1 MRKVILDTETTGLDT
16 VNDRIIEVGCVE
28 LIDEIPSGK
37 TFHSYYNP
45 GKILISKEAENIHG
59 LNNEFL
65 KDFKLFDD
73 TAQEL
78 LTFLDNSQ
86 IIIHNAAFDL
96 AMINNSL
103 KRLNLE
109 KIKEENVLCTLVMA
123 RKMFPGSKVNLN
135 ALCKRFNVSIEG
147 REKHDAM
154 IDCLLLSKVYIE
166 LIGGNQHVFS
176 FESLNREPKNI
187 LLEKNYSKMTL
198 PNLTN
203 DKQEIDNHNKMLD
216 LISKNIWKEE
226 N

>member
-1 MRKVILDTETTGLDT
+1 MRKVILDTETTGLDP

-28 LIDEIPSGK
+28 LIDETPSGK

-45 GKILISKEAENIHG
+45 GKIEISKEAENVHG

-65 KDFKLFDD
+65 KDFKLFDNI
-73 TAQEL
+73 AYEL
-78 LTFLDNSQ
+78 LTFLGDSQ

-109 KIKEENVLCTLVMA
+109 KIKEENALCTLVMA
-123 RKMFPGSKVNLN
+123 RKLFPGSKDNLN
-135 ALCKRFNVSIEG
+135 ALCKRFNISIEG

-154 IDCLLLSKVYIE
+154 TDCLLLAKVYIE

-176 FESLNREPKNI
+176 FDGLNRESKKI
-187 LLEKNYSKMTL
+187 LLEKDYSKIIL
-198 PNLTN
+198 PSLTN
-203 DKQEIDNHNKMLD
+203 NKQEVDNHQKMLD
-216 LISKNIWKEE
+216 LIPENIWKK

>member
-28 LIDEIPSGK
+28 LINEIPSGK
-37 TFHSYYNP
+37 TFHSYYSP
-45 GKILISKEAENIHG
+45 GKISISKEAENVHG

-65 KDFKLFDD
+65 SEFKLFDD
-73 TAQEL
+73 IAQDL
-78 LTFLDNSQ
+78 LTFLGDSQ

-103 KRLNLE
+103 ERLNLE

-135 ALCKRFNVSIEG
+135 ALCKRFNISIEG

-154 IDCLLLSKVYIE
+154 IDCLLLAKVYIE

-176 FESLNREPKNI
+176 FEGLNRESKKI
-187 LLEKNYSKMTL
+187 LLEKDYSKIIL
-198 PNLTN
+198 PSLVIN
-203 DKQEIDNHNKMLD
+203 KQEIDNHQKMLD
-216 LISKNIWKEE
+216 LISKNIWKE

>member
-28 LIDEIPSGK
+28 LIDETPSGK

-45 GKILISKEAENIHG
+45 GKIAISKEAENVHG

-65 KDFKLFDD
+65 KNFKLFDD
-73 TAQEL
+73 IADEL
-78 LTFLDNSQ
+78 LTFLSDSQ

-109 KIKEENVLCTLVMA
+109 MIKEENALCTLVMA
-123 RKMFPGSKVNLN
+123 RKLFPGSKVNLN
-135 ALCKRFNVSIEG
+135 ALCKRFNISIEG

-154 IDCLLLSKVYIE
+154 TDCLLLAKVYIE

-176 FESLNREPKNI
+176 FDGLNRESKEI
-187 LLEKNYSKMTL
+187 LVEKDYSKIIL
-198 PNLTN
+198 PSLTN
-203 DKQEIDNHNKMLD
+203 NKQEIDNHQKMLD
-216 LISKNIWKEE
+216 LISDNIWEK

>member
-28 LIDEIPSGK
+28 LIDETPSGK

-45 GKILISKEAENIHG
+45 GKIAISKEAENVHG

-73 TAQEL
+73 TACEL
-78 LTFLDNSQ
+78 LTFLGDSP
-86 IIIHNAAFDL
+86 IIIHNATFDL

-109 KIKEENVLCTLVMA
+109 MIKEENALCTLVMA
-123 RKMFPGSKVNLN
+123 RKLFPGSKVNLN
-135 ALCKRFNVSIEG
+135 ALCKRFNISIEG

-154 IDCLLLSKVYIE
+154 TDCLLLAKVYIE

-176 FESLNREPKNI
+176 FDGLNRESKKTI
-187 LLEKNYSKMTL
+187 LKKDYSKIIL
-198 PNLTN
+198 PCLTN
-203 DKQEIDNHNKMLD
+203 NKQEIENHQKMLD
-216 LISKNIWKEE
+216 LISDNIWEK

>member
-109 KIKEENVLCTLVMA
+109 KIKEENVLCTLLMA

-154 IDCLLLSKVYIE
+154 TDCLLLAKVYVE

-176 FESLNREPKNI
+176 FEGLNRESKKI
-187 LLEKNYSKMTL
+187 LLEKDYSKIIL
-198 PNLTN
+198 PSLVIN
-203 DKQEIDNHNKMLD
+203 KQEIDNHQKMLD
-216 LISKNIWKEE
+216 LISENIWKK

>member
-37 TFHSYYNP
+37 TYHSYYNP
-45 GKILISKEAENIHG
+45 GKIAISKEAENVHG

-73 TAQEL
+73 TAYEL
-78 LTFLDNSQ
+78 LTFLGDSP
-86 IIIHNAAFDL
+86 IIIHNATFDL

-123 RKMFPGSKVNLN
+123 RKLFPGSKVNLN
-135 ALCKRFNVSIEG
+135 ALCKRFDISIEG

-154 IDCLLLSKVYIE
+154 TDCLLLAKVYIE

-176 FESLNREPKNI
+176 FDGLNRESKKI
-187 LLEKNYSKMTL
+187 LLEKDYSKIIL
-198 PNLTN
+198 PCLTN
-203 DKQEIDNHNKMLD
+203 NKQEIENHQKMLD
-216 LISKNIWKEE
+216 LISDNIWEK

>member
-1 MRKVILDTETTGLDT
+1 MLEVILDTETTGLDT

-45 GKILISKEAENIHG
+45 GKIFISKEAENIHG

-154 IDCLLLSKVYIE
+154 IDCLLLTKVYIE
-166 LIGGNQHVFS
+166 WIGGNQPVFS

-187 LLEKNYSKMTL
+187 LLEKKYSKMTL
-198 PNLTN
+198 PSLTN